1 MNKRLIW
8 FFSRSGPTHL
18 TATTSP
24 NDSFEIPDSETAD
37 QQSERNHSGGKIK
50 RISNLKSSD
59 QQKANNDL
67 SSVSA
72 QAQNLVGMKNSKQP
86 KEQSNLTSVVT
97 QTDHVLTV
105 SKNATIQ
112 TDVVISHASLARA
125 SEVSDWEQ
133 QTDVTDDR
141 RSTEAQM
148 ETTNERQSTETERR
162 KQKHSTSSVEESQNV
177 RTEASLNVDSLMYDS
192 FFSEIDSS
200 QNLQTPK
207 KSITNHSKS
216 PKNLDEKSTS
226 LSGSSNQSQN
236 ARSLLAGVNEK
247 RMTPKSGL
255 APVESGT
262 YPVESDD
269 EFSDEAD
276 GEIGNKIF
284 LSVSYSYVILS
295 VVISKDNL
303 K

>member
-24 NDSFEIPDSETAD
+24 NDSFEIPDSEKAD
-37 QQSERNHSGGKIK
+37 QQSERNDSGGKIK
-50 RISNLKSSD
+50 RISNPKSSD
-59 QQKANNDL
+59 QQKDNNDL
-67 SSVSA
+67 SSVST
-72 QAQNLVGMKNSKQP
+72 QTENLVGMKNYKQP

-177 RTEASLNVDSLMYDS
+177 RTEPSLNVDNLRYDS

-200 QNLQTPK
+200 QSLKTP
-207 KSITNHSKS
+207 SFANSHSKS
-216 PKNLDEKSTS
+216 PKNLDEKSTNLSSSSDLSQKTRSS
-226 LSGSSNQSQN
+226 LTDLTG
-236 ARSLLAGVNEK
+236 K
-247 RMTPKSGL
+247 RMTPKSGSV
-255 APVESGT
+255 PVESA
-262 YPVESDD
+262 D
-269 EFSDEAD
+269 EFSDDVD
-276 GEIGNKIF
+276 GEIGNKAF
-284 LSVSYSYVILS
+284 LSVVFHSFNFRITTGS
-295 VVISKDNL
+295 N
-303 K
+303 